1 MDKDLGIID
10 AALSH
15 VFIPFRFGAMIL
27 CMHADEDASA
37 WAQTPAKVEYTLRD
51 SQLFIA
57 FMILPA
63 REWKPLCESWL
74 LSYFQT
80 VFHLKVSKK

>member
-1 MDKDLGIID
+1 MGGGGGDYVTRWCLSFRPISFEHMDKDLGIID

-37 WAQTPAKVEYTLRD
+37 
-51 SQLFIA
+51 
-57 FMILPA
+57 
-63 REWKPLCESWL
+63 
-74 LSYFQT
+74 
-80 VFHLKVSKK
+80 